1 MCMQTRTCK
10 IQNVHTHIKQLLSS
24 MAKKTEKIKKGPK
37 GDNFFKA
44 QCETKI
50 LKEKIIST
58 KR

>member
-1 MCMQTRTCK
+1 
-10 IQNVHTHIKQLLSS
+10 
-24 MAKKTEKIKKGPK
+24 MAKKTQKIKKGPK

-44 QCETKI
+44 QCETKSFTKI